1 MIAINECPES
11 TDTTSNGTGTGPGAG
26 TDNGSGSGTA
36 QQQQKEQQQ
45 QQQQERQEENNN
57 NVTLPQQSLPPSLP
71 PPPPLPPSLQP
82 PQDFDCE
89 YAERVMNMSL
99 FDPPRWGWTAVG
111 GVADL
116 LSPHEVRAQKLYYNN
131 EDVYVDVDVIL
142 YYIILYYTTIYIL
155 PSVISPTRKRRNET
169 AFPFPNVLVLVL
181 FYLIIY
187 LPPLFR
193 FVCSDHGDV
202 VHVLRTKRKPK
213 E

>member
-36 QQQQKEQQQ
+36 QQQQKEQQQQ

-142 YYIILYYTTIYIL
+142 YYIILYCNIYFAQCYF
-155 PSVISPTRKRRNET
+155 SHKKKEKRNS
-169 AFPFPNVLVLVL
+169 FSL
-181 FYLIIY
+181 
-187 LPPLFR
+187 
-193 FVCSDHGDV
+193 S
-202 VHVLRTKRKPK
+202 
-213 E
+213 

>member
-26 TDNGSGSGTA
+26 TDNGSGSGSGTT
-36 QQQQKEQQQ
+36 QQQQKEQQ

-57 NVTLPQQSLPPSLP
+57 NVTLPQQSLPPSL

-116 LSPHEVRAQKLYYNN
+116 LSPHEVRVQNCTIITKMFMSMST
-131 EDVYVDVDVIL
+131 L

-155 PSVISPTRKRRNET
+155 PSVISPTRNRRNET
-169 AFPFPNVLVLVL
+169 AFPFPNVLVL
-181 FYLIIY
+181 FYLILLFIY
-187 LPPLFR
+187 PPCFVLFAAI
-193 FVCSDHGDV
+193 
-202 VHVLRTKRKPK
+202 T
-213 E
+213 ET